1 MTAEAKVAGHQDVPS
16 GRPAP
21 AVMPLSDSGAGGG
34 HDRRQQKPSSAR
46 GRPESFVK
54 RYRIE
59 IAASTSSVFSTLAA
73 FPLDSVKTRMQTYQY
88 RGFLDC
94 VRHTHRTEHLG
105 GFFRGVTAPMASVT
119 LVRTVSFSLYQRAKH
134 SYSAWVKQNFGYDIL
149 RHVNTPGTYPNL
161 YSIGCFGAAGATAGS
176 AITFL
181 ACPFELTKLSAQVS
195 VLLAEKAGSC
205 QRSRAVAASYL
216 NKGTLRTMGNI
227 MKHRGV
233 WGLYTGFRL
242 HLLRDTL
249 GTSIY
254 FMVYESAKQLMTTF
268 GGDNPNSNKLAVVTA
283 GGMCGL
289 VSWAMICKLPVFLDI
304 RSQRS
309 LVAFAAVADHLR
321 QIPSIPPKVY
331 TREMRSS
338 TPRAKQSPPR
348 RSSSSRAT
356 CTAAWVFL

>member
-1 MTAEAKVAGHQDVPS
+1 
-16 GRPAP
+16 
-21 AVMPLSDSGAGGG
+21 
-34 HDRRQQKPSSAR
+34 
-46 GRPESFVK
+46 
-54 RYRIE
+54 
-59 IAASTSSVFSTLAA
+59 
-73 FPLDSVKTRMQTYQY
+73 
-88 RGFLDC
+88 
-94 VRHTHRTEHLG
+94 
-105 GFFRGVTAPMASVT
+105 MASVT

-242 HLLRDTL
+242 HLRKPHDPDHSLRATLELTRQSSVRDTL